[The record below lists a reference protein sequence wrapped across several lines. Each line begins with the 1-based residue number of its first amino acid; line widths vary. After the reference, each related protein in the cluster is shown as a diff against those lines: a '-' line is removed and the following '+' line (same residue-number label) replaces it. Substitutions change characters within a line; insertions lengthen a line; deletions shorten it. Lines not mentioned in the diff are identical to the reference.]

1 MKILRRIAAGTAVAG
16 VALAAATP
24 ASAQFYLKSRDYS
37 GAVIQ
42 GDEPGVLQPVPGAT
56 PAERR
61 AAVAWTLRAG
71 LNVAALQCGFQ
82 PTLLS
87 VSSYNAMLTDHKAEL
102 AATWDTL
109 TKYFNRTAG
118 SKLKGQN
125 ALDHFQTLTY
135 SSFSTIQAQLNFCQT
150 AAAIGRDAAFTPRGQ
165 FATLAEQRLRE
176 LRNSQTPWGEQIFQ
190 LYAYADTAEL
200 PRFDPQCWDKKG
212 VWREK
217 KCGAQTWPVAGTGVA
232 ALNRPASAQ
241 PQ

>member
-1 MKILRRIAAGTAVAG
+1 MRVWRRVAAVAV
-16 VALAAATP
+16 VAGAALTATVP
-24 ASAQFYLKSRDYS
+24 ADAQFYLKSRDYS
-37 GAVIQ
+37 GTELQ
-42 GDEPGVLQPVPGAT
+42 GDEPGIVQSLPGAT
-56 PAERR
+56 AAEHR
-61 AAVAWTLRAG
+61 AVVAWTLRAG

-87 VSSYNAMLTDHKAEL
+87 VHSYNAMLADHKAEL
-102 AATWDTL
+102 AASWDAL
-109 TKYFNRTAG
+109 GKYFNRTSG

-165 FATLAEQRLRE
+165 FGLLAGQRLRE
-176 LRNSQTPWGEQIFQ
+176 LRNSQSPAGELSFSQYLYTDRTP
-190 LYAYADTAEL
+190 L
-200 PRFDPQCWDKKG
+200 PRFDAECWDKNA

-217 KCGAQTWPVAGTGVA
+217 KCGAQNWPPVGTGIAEVA
-232 ALNRPASAQ
+232 RPGSAQ